1 MEMRLDI
8 LLYLSLSP
16 DSSYIYLL
24 LLLLEGVVN
33 IYINTA
39 RIID

>member
-24 LLLLEGVVN
+24 LLQYLKEIVN
-33 IYINTA
+33 I
-39 RIID
+39 